1 MQNIKIFIVDDE
13 RRARL
18 SLAHVIR
25 LHYPEAE
32 ICGEAGSIRE
42 AEGSVRRQ
50 DPDVLLL
57 DIKMSDGNGFD
68 LLERMMPFKFKVIF
82 VTAYN
87 QFAIRAFR
95 YHAIHYLVKPV
106 VPAEL
111 VSALNQARQ
120 LMQTEQENQKL
131 RSLLSDLKKE
141 EGKIVL
147 KTQEATYILPVNEI
161 IRCEADR
168 NYTRFFLL
176 NKKNILVSGGLKE
189 YEEMLKQYKFI
200 RPHHSHLVNPSFIL
214 RLDKKNSGILILK
227 DGSEIP
233 VSTRKHSEIVQQI
246 KGLT

>member
-1 MQNIKIFIVDDE
+1 MQRLKIFIVDDE
-13 RRARL
+13 KRARI

-25 LHYPEAE
+25 LHDLNAEIYGEASSIKEAE
-32 ICGEAGSIRE
+32 TLLK
-42 AEGSVRRQ
+42 Q
-50 DPDVLLL
+50 KNPDVLLL
-57 DIKMSDGNGFD
+57 DIKISDGSGFE
-68 LLERMMPFKFKVIF
+68 LLERMMPLKFKVIF
-82 VTAYN
+82 ITAYN
-87 QFAIRAFR
+87 QYAIQAFR

-111 VSALNQARQ
+111 VNALNHARQ
-120 LMQTEQENQKL
+120 VIQTEQENQKL
-131 RSLLSDLKKE
+131 RGLLKDLKKE

-147 KTQEATYILPVNEI
+147 KTQEATYVLSVNEI

-189 YEEMLKQYKFI
+189 YEDMLKPYKFI

-214 RLDKKNSGILILK
+214 RLDKKGPGMLLLK

-233 VSTRKHSEIVQQI
+233 VSTRKHSEIVQQL
-246 KGLT
+246 KNLS